1 MTRPVFVAL
10 LAVVFCSTAGA
21 DLYVNMGTSGGSWPS
36 APYVVTPVPGPDV
49 PSWMPAQ
56 FNTFCVERYQT
67 FSPGNYR
74 ATIDNDILYAGG
86 STPLVLDDDVK
97 KIYAAYLNGAL
108 GSVAGNVVQT
118 SVWGA
123 RGYWGYSVDSAI
135 GSVIG
140 DAGSIS
146 GWNDVKVLNLW
157 GTSEQDRQ
165 SQLVMTP
172 VPGAGLLGA
181 IGIGLV
187 SWRLRRKKVIA
198 GN

>member
-1 MTRPVFVAL
+1 MAL
-10 LAVVFCSTAGA
+10 LAVAFCGTAAA

-36 APYVVTPVPGPDV
+36 SPYVVTPVPGPDV

-67 FSPGNYR
+67 FSPGDYR
-74 ATIDNDILYAGG
+74 ATIDDDVLYAGG
-86 STPLVLDDDVK
+86 STPVVLADDAK

-108 GSVAGNVVQT
+108 GSVAANVIQT

-123 RGYWGYSVDSAI
+123 RGYSGYSVDSAV

-146 GWNDVKVLNLW
+146 GWNNVKVLNLW
-157 GTSEQDRQ
+157 GRSGEDRQ
-165 SQLVMTP
+165 SQMVMTP

-181 IGIGLV
+181 IGIGLA
-187 SWRLRRKKVIA
+187 SWRLRRRKVMED
-198 GN
+198 N